1 MRHLVRGAVFALA
14 AMAALIAFAVPAR
27 AADADLSLA
36 VKAPPVPFLI
46 HGKRALGYELFI
58 KAPCDRTI
66 EITGVDVLSAAK
78 GGALLSHM
86 EGEDLAK
93 HLRTP
98 DRTVDGF
105 VVFLWAELAKDA
117 PIPEMLTH
125 RVRYREGGEVKTI
138 EGGEVKVASGKVVRI
153 DPPLAGSGW
162 VAANGPGNDDRHH
175 RVSVLSVNGTP
186 FISQRFA
193 VDWIQ
198 LGSDGRIFKNKG
210 KRNAD
215 WPGYGAELL
224 AVADGVVA
232 DVRDGI
238 PENKPLTVVRAVPM
252 TLETLGGNYVVLE
265 IGTKRYA
272 FYAHLIPG
280 SVRVKIGDRVKRG
293 QVLGLLGNSGN
304 SDAPHLHFHVCD
316 GMDFLFSEGIPYE
329 LSAFALEGRPEHED
343 ALATKKGIWKPAAPA
358 TPVAGELMGKD
369 DIVDFVP

>member
-1 MRHLVRGAVFALA
+1 MRGAVFALA

-27 AADADLSLA
+27 AADADLALA

-46 HGKRALGYELFI
+46 HGKRALGYELLI

-78 GGALLSHM
+78 GGALLSRM

-93 HLRTP
+93 HLRKP

-105 VVFLWAELAKDA
+105 VVFLWPTLDKDA
-117 PIPEMLTH
+117 PLPRALTH
-125 RVRYREGGEVKTI
+125 RVRYREGGEEKTI
-138 EGGEVKVASGKVVRI
+138 EGGEAKVVSGGAIAI
-153 DPPLAGSGW
+153 DPPLRGAGW

-186 FISQRFA
+186 FIGQRFA

-238 PENKPLTVVRAVPM
+238 PENKPLTPVRAVPM

-329 LSAFALEGRPEHED
+329 LKSYAFEGRPEQGD
-343 ALATKKGIWKPAAPA
+343 ALFEKKGIWKPAAPA
-358 TPVAGELMGKD
+358 APVVGELMGNG